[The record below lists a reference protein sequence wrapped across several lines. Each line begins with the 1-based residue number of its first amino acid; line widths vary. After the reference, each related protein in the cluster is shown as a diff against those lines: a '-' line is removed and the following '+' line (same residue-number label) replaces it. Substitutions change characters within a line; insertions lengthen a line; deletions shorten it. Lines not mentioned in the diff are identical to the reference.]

1 MQIIISKMN
10 KKRKLTIL
18 IVLLL
23 VFVLLIL
30 FRKAG
35 NYLVRHTEITSAQ
48 PTLILMGSIA
58 DRVLQTADLYKN
70 GSSTEILIVNNIQYG
85 SEYLAKY
92 NVHIPNFA
100 SLSKNA
106 LLQFGI
112 PDSLIT
118 IIPGRAASTRA
129 EAEITANWLK
139 QNPHIDTLI
148 IVSSAA
154 HMRRAIMI
162 FEDTFNDN
170 DLNVTLLSVPSK
182 YSGFNAKHWWK
193 HRESAKQVFME
204 YTKLASFLLI
214 EQWQ

>member
-1 MQIIISKMN
+1 MKPKTLKFLLVLI
-10 KKRKLTIL
+10 TITAS
-18 IVLLL
+18 VLLL
-23 VFVLLIL
+23 
-30 FRKAG
+30 RSAG
-35 NYLVRHTEITSAQ
+35 TYLVKTDTPQKSDA
-48 PTLILMGSIA
+48 TLILMGSIA
-58 DRVLQTADLYKN
+58 DRVLQASDIYKQN
-70 GSSTEILIVNNIQYG
+70 LTNEILIVNNIQYG
-85 SEYLAKY
+85 SEYLVQY
-92 NVHIPNFA
+92 NVHIPNGA
-100 SLSKNA
+100 ELSKQA
-106 LLQFGI
+106 LTQLSI

-154 HMRRAIMI
+154 HMRRASML
-162 FEDTFNDN
+162 FKDTFKDN
-170 DLNVTLLSVPSK
+170 NLNTIILTVPSK

-204 YTKLASFLLI
+204 YVKITSFLLI